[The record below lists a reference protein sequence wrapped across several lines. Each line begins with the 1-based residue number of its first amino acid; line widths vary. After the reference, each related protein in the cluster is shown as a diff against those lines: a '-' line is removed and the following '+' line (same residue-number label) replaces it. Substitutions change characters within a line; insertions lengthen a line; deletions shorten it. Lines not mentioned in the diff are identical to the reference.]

1 MRIMIPIE
9 LYKRSM
15 IKICMLHIIKTTQK
29 KVLLPSLLRL
39 VGKISIR
46 SSTLE
51 TAICGRSKVRAP
63 T

>member
-1 MRIMIPIE
+1 MRTMIKIE
-9 LYKRSM
+9 LFKHSM
-15 IKICMLHIIKTTQK
+15 IKKFMLHIIKTTQK

-39 VGKISIR
+39 IGEISVR

-51 TAICGRSKVRAP
+51 TALSGRSKVRAP